1 MTNLKSEK
9 HIESYTYLDTIILD
23 LKDPRRVSKG
33 NFIYPLNEIFF
44 LVISAVISGTED
56 WTGIALFGENKLN
69 WLKCFLPYKNGTPS
83 HDVLGKLFARIDVE
97 NFQEVFIKW
106 INFISKATDGE
117 VIAIDGKTIR
127 GSGDSNVSNSAI
139 HVVSAFAAKQRLCF
153 GQTIVNEKSNEIVAI
168 PKLLDLLAIQGAVVT
183 IDAMG
188 CQKEIAKKII
198 ETGADYVLM
207 VKGNQ
212 KDLKEQV
219 EKIFGLYIDEN
230 PDETTDCGHGRVETR
245 KCETL
250 DDLRFLDDKEQWHK
264 LKSVAKICSTRYIKK
279 TEKQTQETRYY
290 ISSLAKNSKKM
301 NQIIRSH
308 WSVENTLHWRL
319 DVVFNEDKLSKRKDN
334 SAANFNIISKLAMTL
349 IDKEKSK
356 KISLRKKRLLAAWN
370 DDFRKII
377 LKC

>member
-1 MTNLKSEK
+1 MTNLKSK
-9 HIESYTYLDTIILD
+9 KCIELYTYLDIVILD

-56 WTGIALFGENKLN
+56 WTGIAMFGETKLN
-69 WLKCFLPYKNGTPS
+69 WLRRFLPYENGTAS

-106 INFISKATDGE
+106 INFISKFTDGE
-117 VIAIDGKTIR
+117 IIAIDGKTMR
-127 GSGDSNVSNSAI
+127 GSGDSNISNSAI
-139 HVVSAFAAKQRLCF
+139 HVVSAFAAKQGLCF
-153 GQTIVNEKSNEIVAI
+153 GQTVVSKKSNEIVAI
-168 PKLLDLLAIQGAVVT
+168 PKLLDMLAIQGAVVT

-198 ETGADYVLM
+198 KKGADYVLM
-207 VKGNQ
+207 VKDNQ
-212 KDLKEQV
+212 KDLNEQV
-219 EKIFGLYIDEN
+219 EKIFELYIDKN
-230 PDETTDCGHGRVETR
+230 SDETIDSGHGRVETR
-245 KCETL
+245 KCEMI
-250 DDLRFLDDKEQWHK
+250 DDLRFLDDSEQWYK
-264 LKSVAKICSTRYIKK
+264 LKSVIKISSIRYVKK
-279 TEKQTQETRYY
+279 TKKQSQETRYY
-290 ISSLAKNSKKM
+290 ITSLPKNSKKL
-301 NQIIRSH
+301 NHIIRSH

-334 SAANFNIISKLAMTL
+334 SAPNFNIISKLAMTL

-370 DDFRKII
+370 DDFREKI
-377 LKC
+377 LNC

>member
-1 MTNLKSEK
+1 MTNLKSK
-9 HIESYTYLDTIILD
+9 KCIELYTYLDVVILD

-56 WTGIALFGENKLN
+56 WTGIAMFGETKLN
-69 WLKCFLPYKNGTPS
+69 WLRRFLPYENGTAS

-106 INFISKATDGE
+106 INFISKFTDGE
-117 VIAIDGKTIR
+117 IIAIDGKTMR
-127 GSGDSNVSNSAI
+127 GSGDSNISNSAI
-139 HVVSAFAAKQRLCF
+139 HVVSAFAAKQNLCF
-153 GQTIVNEKSNEIVAI
+153 GQTVVSKKSNEIVAI
-168 PKLLDLLAIQGAVVT
+168 PKLLDMLAIQGAVVT

-198 ETGADYVLM
+198 KTGADYVLM
-207 VKGNQ
+207 VKDNQ
-212 KDLKEQV
+212 KDLNEQV
-219 EKIFGLYIDEN
+219 EKIFELYIDKN
-230 PDETTDCGHGRVETR
+230 SDETIDSGHGRVETR
-245 KCETL
+245 KCEMI
-250 DDLRFLDDKEQWHK
+250 DDLRFLDDSEQWYK
-264 LKSVAKICSTRYIKK
+264 LKSVIKISSIRYVKK
-279 TEKQTQETRYY
+279 TKKQSQEIRYY
-290 ISSLAKNSKKM
+290 ITSLPKNSKKL
-301 NQIIRSH
+301 NHIIRSH

-334 SAANFNIISKLAMTL
+334 SAPNFNIISKLAMTL

-370 DDFRKII
+370 DDFREKI
-377 LKC
+377 LNC

>member
-1 MTNLKSEK
+1 
-9 HIESYTYLDTIILD
+9 
-23 LKDPRRVSKG
+23 
-33 NFIYPLNEIFF
+33 
-44 LVISAVISGTED
+44 
-56 WTGIALFGENKLN
+56 
-69 WLKCFLPYKNGTPS
+69 
-83 HDVLGKLFARIDVE
+83 
-97 NFQEVFIKW
+97 
-106 INFISKATDGE
+106 
-117 VIAIDGKTIR
+117 
-127 GSGDSNVSNSAI
+127 
-139 HVVSAFAAKQRLCF
+139 
-153 GQTIVNEKSNEIVAI
+153 
-168 PKLLDLLAIQGAVVT
+168 LLAIQGAVVT

-264 LKSVAKICSTRYIKK
+264 LKSVAKISSTRYIKK

-319 DVVFNEDKLSKRKDN
+319 DVIFNEDKLTKTKDN
-334 SAANFNIISKLAMTL
+334 SAANFNIISKLA
-349 IDKEKSK
+349 
-356 KISLRKKRLLAAWN
+356 
-370 DDFRKII
+370 
-377 LKC
+377 